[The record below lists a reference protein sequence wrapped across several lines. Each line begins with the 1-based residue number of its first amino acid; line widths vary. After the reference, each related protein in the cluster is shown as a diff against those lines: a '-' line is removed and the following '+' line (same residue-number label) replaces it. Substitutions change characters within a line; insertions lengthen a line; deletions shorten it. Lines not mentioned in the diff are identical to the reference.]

1 MCLLNL
7 MTWLL
12 MLYMTVSK
20 IVRTWI
26 KLVLNLIQNITMIEK
41 LIFILSN
48 IKKILLLLFY
58 ICSHFT
64 PNQEKNLELF
74 KFIKVSFWCT
84 YFQGVKRKNV
94 LGICLHLLKVGI
106 KYLQLSEILFKRQK
120 ERERESYKS
129 S

>member
-1 MCLLNL
+1 MRQEQRNFDMCIIVVI
-7 MTWLL
+7 
-12 MLYMTVSK
+12 LYM
-20 IVRTWI
+20 
-26 KLVLNLIQNITMIEK
+26 
-41 LIFILSN
+41 
-48 IKKILLLLFY
+48 Y
-58 ICSHFT
+58 T

-120 ERERESYKS
+120 EREREREL
-129 S
+129 

>member
-1 MCLLNL
+1 MNQ
-7 MTWLL
+7 TGFKFDSEHDNDREAYFYFVKYKKKNIIIVV
-12 MLYMTVSK
+12 LYM
-20 IVRTWI
+20 
-26 KLVLNLIQNITMIEK
+26 
-41 LIFILSN
+41 
-48 IKKILLLLFY
+48 Y
-58 ICSHFT
+58 T

-120 ERERESYKS
+120 ERERVIKAVKMLTYILTNLITLW
-129 S
+129 